1 MFDPGDNLKVA
12 MAIYMDKSMDNEAGI
27 RAAVSRCYYSSLL
40 TVKHLLQLDVTEA
53 ESDDLHMVAIS
64 RVRKANRT
72 LGDLLKF
79 LYVHRL
85 KADLADDVPWE
96 RNIIAEVHGAAK
108 AFNSEIKSALRA
120 SGPSPP
126 EP

>member
-12 MAIYMDKSMDNEAGI
+12 MAIYEDKSMSNEAGT

-40 TVKHLLQLDVTEA
+40 TTKRLLRLDVPDA
-53 ESDDLHMVAIS
+53 DSDDLHMVAID
-64 RVRKANRT
+64 RVRKVDRT

-79 LYVHRL
+79 LYMHRL
-85 KADLADDVPWE
+85 KADIADDVPWE

-108 AFNSEIKSALRA
+108 AFNSKIKSALRA
-120 SGPSPP
+120 SDPSPP